1 MPLDKYNDYLLF
13 EIKKMVFWEALLLIL
28 AIVFFIFLFHA
39 IKKKDADGIVAHS
52 IILTIVI
59 GITIGVVIYT
69 VPYILDVEEGAY
81 VKYEGE
87 FWAENTEFDLRA
99 GSQPYLKF
107 PGEENHVKYKL
118 RGGVY
123 LSDGKH
129 TGYVIYSKRSKM
141 IVEWNCTECIDET
154 Q

>member
-1 MPLDKYNDYLLF
+1 MPLEKYNNFLLF
-13 EIKKMVFWEALLLIL
+13 EIKKMILGGTILLIL
-28 AIVFFIFLFHA
+28 SIIIVLFLFHA
-39 IKKKDADGIVAHS
+39 IKKKDVDGILTHS
-52 IILTIVI
+52 IILTILVGVTI
-59 GITIGVVIYT
+59 GIIIYT
-69 VPYILDVEEGAY
+69 VPYILDVNENAY

-107 PGEENHVKYKL
+107 SEENDFTKYKL
-118 RGGVY
+118 RGDVY
-123 LSDGKH
+123 LSDGTH

-141 IVEWNCTECIDET
+141 IVEWNCFECMEKT